1 MKRDGIAVARL
12 EDLAPGEPALAQM
25 QSFGKARLGEQ
36 KNGRDIR
43 EYREII
49 ASRREKSGAQSDRGK
64 LFKDFRVNLWNM
76 VEGAAIDLDAN
87 PFSPFLLSSPVL
99 AVVNGYMELAAK
111 FAYGTL
117 MTTIQVPPD
126 TPEYLSQRWHRD
138 PEDKRF
144 VRVFI
149 YLNDVLEPSTGPFMY
164 VMGSHGAGRWG
175 RVFPQTPPAG
185 RYPPLGAVEH
195 IVHPKDIRMCL
206 GEAGAVVFADTAGIH
221 KGGYSTGS
229 ERLMFAATFFSDA
242 ALQSP
247 AYRVDRPRL
256 AGFAPLARYALA

>member
-1 MKRDGIAVARL
+1 MKRHGIAVARL
-12 EDLAPGEPALAQM
+12 EDLVPGESLLARM
-25 QSFGKARLGEQ
+25 QSFVKARLGEP
-36 KNGRDIR
+36 KNEREIR
-43 EYREII
+43 EYREVL
-49 ASRREKSGAQSDRGK
+49 ASRAEKPGAQSERGK
-64 LFKDFRVNLWNM
+64 LFKDFRVNLWN
-76 VEGAAIDLDAN
+76 VVDGARIDLDAN
-87 PFSPFLLSSPVL
+87 PFSPFLFSSPVL
-99 AVVNGYMELAAK
+99 AAVNGYMDLAAK

-117 MTTIQVPPD
+117 MTTIKVPPD

-164 VMGSHGAGRWG
+164 VMGSHAAGRWG

-185 RYPPLGAVEH
+185 RYPPPGAVEQ
-195 IVHPKDIRMCL
+195 IVHPEDIRVCL
-206 GEAGAVVFADTAGIH
+206 GEAGTVVFADTAGIH

-242 ALQSP
+242 ALQSRTF
-247 AYRVDRPRL
+247 RVDNARL